1 MSGEASTGAGVI
13 ACASIVLASQLLR
26 RRRRPRKGG
35 GEDGEDALLR
45 ARAERTIAS
54 LTHLRVSDV
63 SQAGLGYSQFYKSA
77 TGCHVVSVDGR
88 RFIDYLCTY
97 GPILLG
103 HRHPAVEASVR
114 RQQALGIC
122 LPGPPAAM
130 VELSELLVDM
140 VPFAAW
146 AIFMKNGTD
155 ATSAAVR
162 IARAKTGKRVILRAP
177 ASYHGASGLWKE
189 HRGFEGGVLPEE
201 HAHQLPFI
209 FNDIVSVRAA
219 ADEAGDDFAGI
230 ICAAFK
236 WDVGRPAELP
246 TAEFLAE
253 LRRVCDE
260 RNAVLI
266 CDDVR
271 SSLRLSLTGSWDAFC
286 DGSVRPDMVCMCKGI
301 ANGNPLACVLGSEE
315 MRVGVAKMSP
325 LTGSFWCNGDSFAAA
340 IATIKTMREIGGIE
354 RMRRLGVALRD
365 GLLMRAH
372 AAGIE
377 DFHVTGPPQ
386 MPYFH
391 FEGESIA
398 PKSPSLRFLI
408 VVIFFSPQQCVRS
421 EPTPDD

>member
-1 MSGEASTGAGVI
+1 MSGEAGAGAGAGAV
-13 ACASIVLASQLLR
+13 ACASAVLVAHAAQLLLR
-26 RRRRPRKGG
+26 RLRSRGAQKGREEG
-35 GEDGEDALLR
+35 GEDARLR
-45 ARAERTIAS
+45 ARAARVIAS

-63 SQAGLGYSQFYKSA
+63 SQAGLGFSQFYESA
-77 TGCHVVSVDGR
+77 SGCHVVSVDGR

-103 HRHPAVEASVR
+103 HRHAAVEAAVR
-114 RQQALGIC
+114 RQQDAGVC
-122 LPGPPAAM
+122 LPGPSAAM

-146 AIFMKNGTD
+146 TIFMKNGTD

-177 ASYHGASGLWKE
+177 ESYHGASGLWKE

-201 HAHQLPFI
+201 HAHQLPFT
-209 FNDIVSVRAA
+209 FNDVASVRAA

-271 SSLRLSLTGSWDAFC
+271 SSLRLSPTGCSWDAFG
-286 DGSVRPDMVCMCKGI
+286 DG
-301 ANGNPLACVLGSEE
+301 
-315 MRVGVAKMSP
+315 GVAP
-325 LTGSFWCNGDSFAAA
+325 DLVRRRTVRHTRARHADSAV
-340 IATIKTMREIGGIE
+340 
-354 RMRRLGVALRD
+354 RRG
-365 GLLMRAH
+365 
-372 AAGIE
+372 
-377 DFHVTGPPQ
+377 
-386 MPYFH
+386 
-391 FEGESIA
+391 
-398 PKSPSLRFLI
+398 
-408 VVIFFSPQQCVRS
+408 
-421 EPTPDD
+421 